1 MAEFD
6 RFADEYPP
14 SRTVFVRIPVSL
26 GADTEKVRLGVWLVE
41 PGDEVH
47 EGTVLA
53 ELIAPGLLLEL
64 RSPCEG
70 KVQQLRQATSETP
83 IESDSVLCEV
93 TTR

>member
-1 MAEFD
+1 MAEPD
-6 RFADEYPP
+6 RFAEDSPP
-14 SRTVFVRIPVSL
+14 SRTVFVRAPSSL
-26 GADTEKVRLGVWLVE
+26 GVETGNIRLGVWLVE

-70 KVQQLRQATSETP
+70 KVRELREAPSETP
-83 IESDSVLCEV
+83 IESDTVLCEL